1 MMESPPSDSTIPLQ
15 ITLVSVRI
23 SESVTTSGVPGSFC
37 GFSQETAIINAIR
50 SVNPI
55 VIQLCF
61 PIAYNILSAYRPFGS
76 YRWTKIQKFWIGQ
89 GKKRQILRK
98 SATNVILLGKV
109 LLLLQQQNRFQI
121 MNATI
126 DISYNQL
133 LLLLQQ
139 MPVRAQL
146 RLGKALTNQSIR
158 AELDYFLDVFRTNEI
173 SEEDI
178 LAEVKAVRHE
188 RYALCS

>member
-1 MMESPPSDSTIPLQ
+1 MSQKI
-15 ITLVSVRI
+15 
-23 SESVTTSGVPGSFC
+23 FC
-37 GFSQETAIINAIR
+37 ARKKEANLAEI
-50 SVNPI
+50 
-55 VIQLCF
+55 CH
-61 PIAYNILSAYRPFGS
+61 
-76 YRWTKIQKFWIGQ
+76 KI
-89 GKKRQILRK
+89 
-98 SATNVILLGKV
+98 ILLGKV

-188 RYALCS
+188 RYAKKN

>member
-1 MMESPPSDSTIPLQ
+1 
-15 ITLVSVRI
+15 
-23 SESVTTSGVPGSFC
+23 
-37 GFSQETAIINAIR
+37 
-50 SVNPI
+50 
-55 VIQLCF
+55 
-61 PIAYNILSAYRPFGS
+61 
-76 YRWTKIQKFWIGQ
+76 
-89 GKKRQILRK
+89 
-98 SATNVILLGKV
+98 
-109 LLLLQQQNRFQI
+109 

-126 DISYNQL
+126 DVSYNQL

-158 AELDYFLDVFRTNEI
+158 AELDYFLDVFRTDEI

-188 RYALCS
+188 RHDLSNMRHAHGTRLCCHPMRGTIQFQGGHRSLHSRASR